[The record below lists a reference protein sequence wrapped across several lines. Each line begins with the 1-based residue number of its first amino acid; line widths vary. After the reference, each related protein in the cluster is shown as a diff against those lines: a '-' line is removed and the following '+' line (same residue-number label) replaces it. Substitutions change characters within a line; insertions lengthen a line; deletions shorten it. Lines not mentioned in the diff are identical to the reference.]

1 MRDTLKRQKVNTKE
15 EFDER
20 LKQVSTEF
28 AEQVRR
34 RGGGWRGCQES
45 MDVGCY
51 CNYLRCFEVCFLL
64 LHVMSVVGSTV
75 LYDKLF

>member
-1 MRDTLKRQKVNTKE
+1 MFDWRRNPNSGIRETLKRQKVNTKE

-34 RGGGWRGCQES
+34 DDRSWN
-45 MDVGCY
+45 VGII
-51 CNYLRCFEVCFLL
+51 
-64 LHVMSVVGSTV
+64 
-75 LYDKLF
+75 

>member
-34 RGGGWRGCQES
+34 RGGGGGVARKVWMWGATATVYGDLKFVFYSS
-45 MDVGCY
+45 M
-51 CNYLRCFEVCFLL
+51 
-64 LHVMSVVGSTV
+64 
-75 LYDKLF
+75 